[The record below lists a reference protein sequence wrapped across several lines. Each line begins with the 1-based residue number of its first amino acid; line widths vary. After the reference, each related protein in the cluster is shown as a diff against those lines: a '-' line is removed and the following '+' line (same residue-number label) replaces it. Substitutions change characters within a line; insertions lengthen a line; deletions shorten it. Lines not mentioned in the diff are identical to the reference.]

1 MQRLVLD
8 VDALAHV
15 SGLGLLS
22 HIEVLISGLPERAYM
37 ERSAYTEAIRTGLG
51 RVLEDWQRKGLLK
64 DPVDYRALAREGDA
78 QFREARRQWPG
89 LSKADRATLVVA
101 RVLGDSGVLTCE
113 GELSAAVTA
122 ARILAVDL
130 FDVIRF
136 GVRNGRITRGT
147 AAELCAVWDGDR
159 FSAGRPRGYRGSFE
173 AEWAARED
181 LKPLP

>member
-8 VDALAHV
+8 VDALAHA
-15 SGLGLLS
+15 SGLGLLG
-22 HIEVLISGLPERAYM
+22 HVEALISGLPERAYM
-37 ERSAYTEAIRTGLG
+37 DRSAYSEALRTGLG
-51 RVLEDWQRKGLLK
+51 RTLEDWQRKGLLK
-64 DPVDYRALAREGDA
+64 DPVDYRTLAMDGDE
-78 QFREARRQWPG
+78 QFRKAGRQWRG

-101 RVLGDSGVLTCE
+101 RSLGESGVLTCE
-113 GELSAAVTA
+113 AELSAAVTA
-122 ARILAVDL
+122 ARMLALDL

-136 GVRNGRITRGT
+136 GVRDGRLTRGA

-181 LKPLP
+181 LKPLR